1 MREKRAQ
8 TRGNVLAQ
16 NRTELYAREYS
27 RHQATGMNHWLDKP
41 IEHKSEAR
49 QNTESVIARYLR
61 DGVYAPPEGFE
72 LETDA
77 DEQNRALT

>member
-1 MREKRAQ
+1 
-8 TRGNVLAQ
+8 
-16 NRTELYAREYS
+16 
-27 RHQATGMNHWLDKP
+27 LDTP
-41 IEHKSEAR
+41 IADKSEAR

-72 LETDA
+72 LETES